1 MVDENE
7 LAGKLSPQQ
16 VFEHINV
23 GCDLIEKALKAVD
36 RDSTSEEFHQAIGFK
51 VCLRGDRASGQKPQ
65 SSIPVTGRGGDN
77 KTKNCC
83 FLYILAQLSPLRD
96 TGQFW
101 TTGL

>member
-36 RDSTSEEFHQAIGFK
+36 RDSTSE
-51 VCLRGDRASGQKPQ
+51 
-65 SSIPVTGRGGDN
+65 
-77 KTKNCC
+77 
-83 FLYILAQLSPLRD
+83 
-96 TGQFW
+96 
-101 TTGL
+101 

>member
-23 GCDLIEKALKAVD
+23 GCDLIEKAPKILGLD
-36 RDSTSEEFHQAIGFK
+36 GTWEEFHQAIG
-51 VCLRGDRASGQKPQ
+51 LRSVSVGTEQKPQ

-83 FLYILAQLSPLRD
+83 FL
-96 TGQFW
+96 
-101 TTGL
+101 